1 MMVRIL
7 RLRRS
12 IRFAHRPAPLR
23 MTTENRAFVEQ
34 IRATGGEA
42 RTRLLLMELHQPRTT
57 GHLRLMEFI
66 TDSLAVVKGIGVLRL
81 RRSLRSPTCSAQDDK
96 ITARARVFRFAPDD
110 RGLNK
115 KTHPTAG
122 YSNVLEWKKAQ
133 GFRNLSLVSVAGD
146 LS

>member
-81 RRSLRSPTCSAQDDK
+81 RRS
-96 ITARARVFRFAPDD
+96 IRFAHRPAPL
-110 RGLNK
+110 RMTRLKHVHGSF
-115 KTHPTAG
+115 A
-122 YSNVLEWKKAQ
+122 
-133 GFRNLSLVSVAGD
+133 SLRMTGV
-146 LS
+146 